1 MRSHIEAI
9 GLAFAALML
18 SATGTIASPRHYA
31 LPEETAAF
39 RPGSGV
45 EAAQD
50 NCLSCHSADYVTTQP
65 PRLGATFWEA
75 EVSKMVKAY
84 RAPIPDAT
92 AKAIVDYLSR
102 TY

>member
-1 MRSHIEAI
+1 MRTTIETLC
-9 GLAFAALML
+9 LAVAALL
-18 SATGTIASPRHYA
+18 PITGAAIAAPRRYA

-50 NCLSCHSADYVTTQP
+50 NCLACHSADYVTTQP

-75 EVSKMVKAY
+75 EVSKMIKAY

-92 AKAIVDYLSR
+92 AKAIADYLSR